1 MSDASQNVDSRH
13 ATLVFD
19 QKTMIYDRHNHRAW
33 IEATTDSL
41 VTIEQ

>member
-1 MSDASQNVDSRH
+1 MSQPQNEQPRN

-19 QKTMIYDRHNHRAW
+19 RKTMIYDRHNHRAW

-41 VTIEQ
+41 VPVEQ